1 MEESNNYGHQHPLL
15 LILNQDQ
22 LIHNQSGVTHCSRC
36 GEEVSAPCFCC
47 VEHCGFYLHKACADA
62 PLELNHPFHPHHPLV
77 LLQEPPSS
85 YSGCVCDFCDEPCTN
100 FIYHCSCALDFHIK
114 CALLIFNIAE
124 NNLKELEHVALQD
137 EELADENKCF
147 GCWEPLAKYTHFS
160 PDCGFNLHDK
170 CAELPFKLNLE
181 CHREHPLVLQFNSER
196 LSCKICCLVRT
207 RRGFVYG
214 CSPCE
219 FVVHIECVS
228 QSPLQVIKSTNHEH
242 PFTLFNGHQHPLF
255 LMLNQEQ
262 LMDNQRGVTD
272 CWRCGE
278 KVSAPCFCCA
288 EHCGFYLHKVCAEA
302 PLELNHPFHL
312 NHPLLMQNA
321 PYSSGMYICNF
332 CNKSG
337 HKSVYRC
344 SSCELDFH
352 IKCALFTFNIAE
364 NNLKELEHVSLQD
377 EELEDDSKCFGCWE
391 PLAKY
396 THFSPDC
403 GFNLHDKCAELPFK
417 LNLECH
423 REHPLVLQFNS
434 QRLSCKICRKSNQQA
449 LGFFY
454 GCSPC
459 EFVVHIECASQ
470 SPLQVI
476 KSTSHE
482 HPFTSFNGHQH
493 PLFLMLNQEQLMDNQ
508 RGVTDCWRCGEKVS
522 APCFCCAEH
531 CGFYLHKVCAEAP
544 LELNHPFHLNHPLLM
559 QNAPYS
565 SGMYICNFCNKSGH
579 KSVYRCSS
587 CELDFHIK
595 CALFTFN
602 IAENNLKELQ
612 HVALQHPLI
621 PTEKGDEKLK
631 DVSKCFGCREPL
643 ANYTHFSPCRGFN
656 LHEKCTEI
664 PFKLNHVC
672 HRKHPLVLQFNS
684 ERLSCKICC
693 QVTRRR
699 GFVYGCSPCKFVVH
713 IECASQSPLQVIKS
727 TNHEHPFT
735 LSLRQV
741 PFTCDGCGTEGNHV
755 AYTCGTCNITIHKN
769 CISLPRIIKS
779 KWHDHRLLH
788 TYFHHIEDFRVLN
801 CLRCHDEVNTEHG
814 SYYCSKCNGIFHVKC
829 VMKDKDS
836 YEIVENEDEIE
847 MPIESSIIVIESNDA
862 GEATKIKHFK
872 HMHNLMLGP
881 FVGGYEN
888 SCDGCMLP
896 VSDPFYHCS
905 ECAFF
910 LHKACAELPKM
921 KNVWHHGCK
930 EPLALISDKAFL
942 LVMNVVDVRKKY
954 VFDAAFCCKDCN
966 FVLDLDCFSLPIT
979 ARHKCDEHL
988 LSLTD
993 HDDNSYSEHHHCDI
1007 CEESRD
1013 PSRWFY
1019 NCSTCDTSAHV
1030 YCVLG
1035 PYQFLKLRSLYKENA
1050 HPDPLTIVKKKYY
1063 YPDCEKCG
1071 KPCVDVALE
1080 CSKSECKYI
1089 VHWNCVVHLWSLW
1102 DLLKW

>member
-22 LIHNQSGVTHCSRC
+22 MIHNQSGATHCSRC

-47 VEHCGFYLHKACADA
+47 VEHCGFYLHKVCADA

-77 LLQEPPSS
+77 LQQKPPSFRTW
-85 YSGCVCDFCDEPCTN
+85 CFCHFCDKTCTK
-100 FIYHCSCALDFHIK
+100 FIYHCSCELNFHIK
-114 CALLIFNIAE
+114 CALFTFNIAE
-124 NNLKELEHVALQD
+124 NNLKELDHVALQD
-137 EELADENKCF
+137 EELEDYSQCF
-147 GCWEPLAKYTHFS
+147 GCREPLAKYTHFS

-181 CHREHPLVLQFNSER
+181 CHREHPLVLQFYSKP
-196 LSCKICCLVRT
+196 LSCKICCGIGWQ
-207 RRGFVYG
+207 RGFVYG
-214 CSPCE
+214 CSPCN
-219 FVVHIECVS
+219 FVVHIECAS

-288 EHCGFYLHKVCAEA
+288 EHCGFYLHKVCAKA

-312 NHPLLMQNA
+312 NHPLLMENA

-364 NNLKELEHVSLQD
+364 NNLKELE
-377 EELEDDSKCFGCWE
+377 
-391 PLAKY
+391 
-396 THFSPDC
+396 
-403 GFNLHDKCAELPFK
+403 
-417 LNLECH
+417 
-423 REHPLVLQFNS
+423 
-434 QRLSCKICRKSNQQA
+434 
-449 LGFFY
+449 
-454 GCSPC
+454 
-459 EFVVHIECASQ
+459 
-470 SPLQVI
+470 
-476 KSTSHE
+476 
-482 HPFTSFNGHQH
+482 
-493 PLFLMLNQEQLMDNQ
+493 
-508 RGVTDCWRCGEKVS
+508 
-522 APCFCCAEH
+522 
-531 CGFYLHKVCAEAP
+531 
-544 LELNHPFHLNHPLLM
+544 
-559 QNAPYS
+559 
-565 SGMYICNFCNKSGH
+565 
-579 KSVYRCSS
+579 
-587 CELDFHIK
+587 
-595 CALFTFN
+595 
-602 IAENNLKELQ
+602 

-741 PFTCDGCGTEGNHV
+741 PSTCDGCGTEGNHV
-755 AYTCGTCNITIHKN
+755 AYTCG
-769 CISLPRIIKS
+769 
-779 KWHDHRLLH
+779 
-788 TYFHHIEDFRVLN
+788 
-801 CLRCHDEVNTEHG
+801 
-814 SYYCSKCNGIFHVKC
+814 
-829 VMKDKDS
+829 
-836 YEIVENEDEIE
+836 
-847 MPIESSIIVIESNDA
+847 
-862 GEATKIKHFK
+862 
-872 HMHNLMLGP
+872 P

-896 VSDPFYHCS
+896 ISDPFYYCS

-921 KNVWHHGCK
+921 KNVWYHDCK
-930 EPLALISDKAFL
+930 EPLALISDKAFQCRRCWGISNAFAYECCGCEEKICL
-942 LVMNVVDVRKKY
+942 RCVIALTPGARTCLKHEHPLFYYPKHNGKCNACGETTE
-954 VFDAAFCCKDCN
+954 AAFCCKDCN

-1007 CEESRD
+1007 CEKHRD
-1013 PSRWFY
+1013 PNRWFY
-1019 NCSTCDTSAHV
+1019 NCATCDTSAHV

-1035 PYQFLKLRSLYKENA
+1035 EYPFIKLRSIQEGND
-1050 HPDPLTIVKKKYY
+1050 HPHPLTFVKKKYY
-1063 YPDCEKCG
+1063 YPDCDKCG
-1071 KPCVDVALE
+1071 KPCEGVALE

-1089 VHWNCVVHLWSLW
+1089 VHWDCVEDTYLRGC
-1102 DLLKW
+1102 